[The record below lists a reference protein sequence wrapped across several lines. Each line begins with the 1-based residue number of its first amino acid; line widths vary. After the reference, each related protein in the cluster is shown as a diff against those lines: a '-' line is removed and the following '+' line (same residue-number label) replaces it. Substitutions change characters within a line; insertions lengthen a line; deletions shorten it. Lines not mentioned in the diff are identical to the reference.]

1 MSVIEFPISRESACC
16 SIYIYSGSSHVGL
29 KSIDALRK
37 EYLSRYEKEYR
48 DSLAKRRKRQLA
60 TENAVVAQVH
70 ENTSGSDFLQ
80 MVANMQP
87 SAVSEPEYGDDAV
100 GFEDDLVETDDGLV
114 EDVENCEDGFD
125 TMDVSRETE
134 WVSHGVSLFDE
145 EDDGVPIK
153 EEPVGISWDSSEDAP
168 LDDGTDDEDTEFE
181 FPYTDDGDELEDSF
195 DGESKPDFVVD
206 DSDENFETDEDD
218 FNFEFPA
225 SDNTGTSIRRS
236 KFGREDSGSRSERR
250 PPMRRHREDFERRFD
265 GSERKK
271 PEKPVI
277 SSEPEKSVAVQE
289 PIGARVSRLDDN
301 VIRDYVKAHK
311 MCTEK
316 DIVDA
321 FSYMG
326 VSKVGSAI
334 ESAKRHSKI
343 FKKHDRFTV

>member
-29 KSIDALRK
+29 KSIDELRK
-37 EYLSRYEKEYR
+37 QYLSRYEKEYR
-48 DSLAKRRKRQLA
+48 DGLAKRRKRQLA
-60 TENAVVAQVH
+60 TENAVVTQVH

-87 SAVSEPEYGDDAV
+87 SAVSETEYEED
-100 GFEDDLVETDDGLV
+100 FEDPEGYFEGAEGDYEDEFVTPSTPDDLLGND
-114 EDVENCEDGFD
+114 
-125 TMDVSRETE
+125 
-134 WVSHGVSLFDE
+134 WVSHGVSLFDDE
-145 EDDGVPIK
+145 EADIPVK
-153 EEPVGISWDSSEDAP
+153 EETVGVSWDNTDDAP
-168 LDDGTDDEDTEFE
+168 LDDGTEDEDSEFE
-181 FPYTDDGDELEDSF
+181 FPYTDDGDEFEDSF
-195 DGESKPDFVVD
+195 DNGSKSDSVAD
-206 DSDENFETDEDD
+206 DSEEDFETDEGD
-218 FNFEFPA
+218 FNFEFPV
-225 SDNTGTSIRRS
+225 SDNDGTGIRRS
-236 KFGREDSGSRSERR
+236 KFGREERGARSERR
-250 PPMRRHREDFERRFD
+250 PTMRRNREDFERRFD

-277 SSEPEKSVAVQE
+277 SSEPEKPVVVQE

-326 VSKVGSAI
+326 VSKVRSAI